1 MFSSPLSSPLHLS
14 TSRPSHASARTV
26 AITTP
31 TLPRGG
37 CQFILLHS
45 SVPDQRCS
53 CQGFRLHDSLPGAH
67 CECGHQACYHSHDS
81 IPHPPREGSSACCSG
96 LADKIQRLEAK
107 YDHERKAWQEELKE
121 ERRARREDVR
131 ILREAMYSLYRF
143 VEQDIPRKFD
153 DVEDKIEG
161 VVDCQQQLQERLMTV
176 DDSTMALEDRVASL
190 EDGQDSNG
198 DEETGDEDEDGNEAI
213 GESIEQSG
221 NNTAMLDNSLSGQT
235 VVQPSDGDDLSASR
249 DIHSISVISP
259 PPTSF
264 EIVTPKSLD
273 GNNRTCEKSCSIAK
287 SRQTITSTRED
298 AFSILSM
305 KNTTPSETRLIPQHL
320 HRARLNHTLDSNE
333 ACIRNAGASRTHLD
347 NQDPSLSWPSSSL
360 HASHPAQLKR
370 KRHGVD
376 HERTESAAESR
387 HCFTLPS
394 PPPLSLSSPDQAP
407 GRCHVPA
414 YSSFI

>member
-1 MFSSPLSSPLHLS
+1 ML
-14 TSRPSHASARTV
+14 
-26 AITTP
+26 
-31 TLPRGG
+31 
-37 CQFILLHS
+37 
-45 SVPDQRCS
+45 
-53 CQGFRLHDSLPGAH
+53 
-67 CECGHQACYHSHDS
+67 
-81 IPHPPREGSSACCSG
+81 
-96 LADKIQRLEAK
+96 LEAK

-131 ILREAMYSLYRF
+131 VLREAMYSLYRF

-161 VVDCQQQLQERLMTV
+161 VVDCQQQLQERVMTV

-190 EDGQDSNG
+190 EDVQDSNG
-198 DEETGDEDEDGNEAI
+198 EEETGDEDEDGNEAI

-221 NNTAMLDNSLSGQT
+221 NDTTRFDTSLAEQTA
-235 VVQPSDGDDLSASR
+235 VQPSVVDNFSASR
-249 DIHSISVISP
+249 NIHSYSVIP
-259 PPTSF
+259 PPASF
-264 EIVTPKSLD
+264 ETVTPNSLD
-273 GNNRTCEKSCSIAK
+273 GNYRNCEESCSTAK
-287 SRQTITSTRED
+287 SGQTITSTRKD
-298 AFSILSM
+298 ASSILSM
-305 KNTTPSETRLIPQHL
+305 KNSAPTETRLIPQHL
-320 HRARLNHTLDSNE
+320 YRARLNHTLDSNE

-376 HERTESAAESR
+376 HEKAESAAESR

-394 PPPLSLSSPDQAP
+394 PPPLSLSRPDQAP

-414 YSSFI
+414 YSSFRLTN